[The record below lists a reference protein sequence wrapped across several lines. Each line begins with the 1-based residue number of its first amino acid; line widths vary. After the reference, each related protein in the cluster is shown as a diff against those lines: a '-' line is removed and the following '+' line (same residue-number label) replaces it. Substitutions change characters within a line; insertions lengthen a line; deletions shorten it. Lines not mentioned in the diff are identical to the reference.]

1 MTSIYLQLN
10 FPKRHPNKLNTFTQ
24 ETNTTTDKFEDKTK
38 SSLIHLQAYNNKNN
52 RFNYYLKRYENY
64 FHKKLVIKYNIL
76 PQEYNKIQLN
86 NFIASKYCRDLAVF
100 KESLIYNDIFEFLKR
115 YYRKYDSVKKI
126 PNFSEY
132 YKSYFNFFCF
142 PTLAELRLNFQIE
155 EMIENKAQ
163 FIYNDY
169 YKDEYSEEKKE
180 INKNKNTINIII
192 FTNKIRNELSKKNTL
207 TDLSK
212 ISILNKKIS
221 NKSSVNSVNTIN
233 KIMNYLD
240 YRNNYALTNNNIL
253 LTKNN
258 KSCDTE
264 KIKIDINNN
273 KIIKNDDNKINNIF
287 VINNINNNFEINLKN
302 NIIQTNKTK
311 MNYTNDIIKLI
322 KPQNSINQINKKH
335 KINKINKNSSKN
347 YKNQNNKESKKS
359 NMINNINT
367 INKYKGINNNNLYIK
382 INKNIINKIKNVN
395 INSKKIHIFDKLKDD
410 KGNGNNTEREKKNFI
425 PHISKNKKFDKHFH
439 TFLKIALNFKKITP
453 KNKPMIKYKK
463 INNNKISK
471 ICLTDR
477 NNSSHKL
484 KNIIK
489 FNNNLTEDLKYK
501 KKNSRKENSNKS
513 KKLKQLSRNYGV
525 GFEENKISINKT
537 SFRNKLKDNIKLN
550 YNSTKKQLN
559 PQNKYKMIIKK
570 NNSKN
575 KTQKILKISK
585 DKTSFIKKEKSHLTT
600 ISLSR
605 LNTISQNKKK
615 SKFKIINVK
624 KSLLPLNRIL
634 IKSMGISYKL
644 LNKKKK

>member
-38 SSLIHLQAYNNKNN
+38 SSLIHLQTYNNKN

-64 FHKKLVIKYNIL
+64 FHKKLVIKYNVL

-100 KESLIYNDIFEFLKR
+100 KESLIYNDIVEFLKK
-115 YYRKYDSVKKI
+115 YYRKNDSVNKI
-126 PNFSEY
+126 PKFAEY

-163 FIYNDY
+163 FFYNDY
-169 YKDEYSEEKKE
+169 HKDEYNEEKKE
-180 INKNKNTINIII
+180 INKNKNIINTII
-192 FTNKIRNELSKKNTL
+192 FTNKIRNELSRKNTL
-207 TDLSK
+207 IDMSK
-212 ISILNKKIS
+212 ISNLNKKIS

-240 YRNNYALTNNNIL
+240 NRNNYALTNNNIL

-273 KIIKNDDNKINNIF
+273 KIIKKDDNKSNNICAT
-287 VINNINNNFEINLKN
+287 NNINNNYDIINLKN
-302 NIIQTNKTK
+302 NIVQPNKTK
-311 MNYTNDIIKLI
+311 VNYTNDIVKLI
-322 KPQNSINQINKKH
+322 KPQNSNNQINKKH
-335 KINKINKNSSKN
+335 KINKNSSKN
-347 YKNQNNKESKKS
+347 DKIQSNKESKKS
-359 NMINNINT
+359 NIINNINT
-367 INKYKGINNNNLYIK
+367 INKYKGINNNNFYIK
-382 INKNIINKIKNVN
+382 INKNIINKIKNTN
-395 INSKKIHIFDKLKDD
+395 INTKKINIVDKLKDD
-410 KGNGNNTEREKKNFI
+410 KGNGNNTEREKKNFNL
-425 PHISKNKKFDKHFH
+425 HISKNKKFDKHFH
-439 TFLKIALNFKKITP
+439 TFLKIALNFKKISP
-453 KNKPMIKYKK
+453 KNKPMINFKK

-471 ICLTDR
+471 ISLTDR

-484 KNIIK
+484 KNKIK
-489 FNNNLTEDLKYK
+489 FNNNLTEDIKYN

-513 KKLKQLSRNYGV
+513 KKFKKLSRNYGV
-525 GFEENKISINKT
+525 GFEENKTSINKT
-537 SFRNKLKDNIKLN
+537 SFRNKLKDSIKLN

-559 PQNKYKMIIKK
+559 PHNKYKMIIKN

-585 DKTSFIKKEKSHLTT
+585 DKTSFIQKEKSHLTT
-600 ISLSR
+600 VSLSR
-605 LNTISQNKKK
+605 LNTKSQNKKK

-634 IKSMGISYKL
+634 IKSMGISYNFF
-644 LNKKKK
+644 NKKTK